1 MTRPPLLIV
10 GSIHAAILERVETA
24 RLLGFE
30 PIGVQLEGNTGHASL
45 TCYLANLIPEEIKGS
60 PCVAGGVAF
69 YKDLENARRDR
80 RWLEANKR
88 LVQEA
93 ENAGF
98 TNWVTLI
105 HPSAEVSPSSTLG
118 KGVFVGPL
126 VSISSEAILG
136 DFVSL
141 SRNSSVGHHV
151 AIGDYCAIGPGVII
165 PGGVTLGASVLV
177 GPAATFLNGIRVS
190 DGSLIGAGSVV
201 TRHVRNGN
209 QVMGNPARKLRRPI
223 ARLRRFGKNLARRV
237 LRRTGLYS
245 MAKNRYRR
253 IFR

>member
-1 MTRPPLLIV
+1 
-10 GSIHAAILERVETA
+10 
-24 RLLGFE
+24 
-30 PIGVQLEGNTGHASL
+30 
-45 TCYLANLIPEEIKGS
+45 
-60 PCVAGGVAF
+60 
-69 YKDLENARRDR
+69 
-80 RWLEANKR
+80 
-88 LVQEA
+88 
-93 ENAGF
+93 
-98 TNWVTLI
+98 
-105 HPSAEVSPSSTLG
+105 
-118 KGVFVGPL
+118 VGPL